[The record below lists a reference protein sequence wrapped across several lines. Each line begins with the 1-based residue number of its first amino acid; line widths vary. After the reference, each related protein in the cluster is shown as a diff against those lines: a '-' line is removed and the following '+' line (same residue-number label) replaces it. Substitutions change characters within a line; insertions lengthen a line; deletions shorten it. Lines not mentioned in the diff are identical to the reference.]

1 VARLQVARAE
11 PQRTTAEA
19 LAMGIDQRMSSYKTY
34 YAGTADRIT
43 NLQLGVAALD
53 GTLVRPGGI
62 FSLNRAIGER
72 TAERGFRTA
81 PVIIGTEYSEEVGGG
96 TSQVATTVFNA
107 AWEAGLRITERHPHS
122 LYISR
127 YPLGRDATVYWPS
140 LDLEFVNDT
149 KSWILVR
156 GFSESDGISV
166 AIYGGERRRV
176 ESSATPLVST
186 GPVPVQRVKDPTL
199 RKGERVV
206 DAEGAPPTRTSATRK
221 VYASDGELLRTETWN
236 TSYAGEKRV
245 VRIGTKAPEPKP
257 KKSPTETT
265 PALAGSATPP
275 TQR

>member
-1 VARLQVARAE
+1 MAS
-11 PQRTTAEA
+11 
-19 LAMGIDQRMSSYKTY
+19 GS
-34 YAGTADRIT
+34 
-43 NLQLGVAALD
+43 
-53 GTLVRPGGI
+53 
-62 FSLNRAIGER
+62 
-72 TAERGFRTA
+72 A
-81 PVIIGTEYSEEVGGG
+81 PVIIGTEYAEEVGGG

-166 AIYGGERRRV
+166 AIYGGERRRI
-176 ESSATPLVST
+176 ESSATPLVTT
-186 GPVPVQRVKDPTL
+186 GPVPVQRVQDPAL

-221 VYASDGELLRTETWN
+221 IYASDGTLLRAETWN
-236 TSYAGEKRV
+236 TSYAGEKRAGAD
-245 VRIGTKAPEPKP
+245 RNEGARGKAE
-257 KKSPTETT
+257 ED
-265 PALAGSATPP
+265 AGRDDARRDDARPGGE
-275 TQR
+275 R